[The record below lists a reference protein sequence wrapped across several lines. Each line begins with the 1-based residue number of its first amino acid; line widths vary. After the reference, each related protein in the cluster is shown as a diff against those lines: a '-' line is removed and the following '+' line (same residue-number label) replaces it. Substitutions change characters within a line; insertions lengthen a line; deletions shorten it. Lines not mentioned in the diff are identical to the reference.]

1 MKLCT
6 GLYYLLFGLWLTC
19 KASAE
24 EEHDKKLEGL

>member
-6 GLYYLLFGLWLTC
+6 NLFYLFFGLWLAC

-24 EEHDKKLEGL
+24 ETNDAKLKGL

>member
-6 GLYYLLFGLWLTC
+6 GLYYILFGLWLGC

-24 EEHDKKLEGL
+24 ETNDAKLKGL

>member
-6 GLYYLLFGLWLTC
+6 NLYYILFGLWLAC

-24 EEHDKKLEGL
+24 EEHDSKLRGL